1 MEAEAHEEQ
10 DSDFDYVESASSSE
24 LWSSDEDKDGE
35 KLEAVFGAV
44 FNTSSQS
51 KVFLE
56 PAERQSPPFLDKDF
70 AEHEELVSSLY
81 THVCFLFA
89 MFLSL
94 HSQIFLDDGSVASNP
109 TSTCSSSK
117 GCGTES
123 QEED

>member
-51 KVFLE
+51 
-56 PAERQSPPFLDKDF
+56 
-70 AEHEELVSSLY
+70 
-81 THVCFLFA
+81 
-89 MFLSL
+89 
-94 HSQIFLDDGSVASNP
+94 SVP
-109 TSTCSSSK
+109 
-117 GCGTES
+117 
-123 QEED
+123 